1 MMSGTQPRI
10 RKAARIEGKTLVFR
24 DATPADA
31 RFILSLRTDQRKA
44 RHLSRTAP
52 ELDRQREWL
61 KQYASRENEAYFI
74 IEIRSGEPLGTV
86 RLYDPQGESFCW
98 GSWILK
104 DGAPPHAAIES
115 ALMVY
120 GYALDHLGFNA
131 AHFDVRRGN
140 ERVWRFHER
149 FGAQRTGETGDD
161 YLYRID
167 RERIDTSRNRYR
179 RYLPEPV
186 KVKWEDR

>member
-1 MMSGTQPRI
+1 MSPADQPRI
-10 RKAARIEGKTLVFR
+10 QKAARIEGRTLVLR
-24 DATPADA
+24 DAAPTDA
-31 RFILSLRTDQRKA
+31 RFILSLRTDRRKA

-52 ELDRQREWL
+52 ELERQREWL
-61 KQYASRENEAYFI
+61 QHYAGREDEAYFI
-74 IEIRSGEPLGTV
+74 IESRSGEPLGTV
-86 RLYDPQGESFCW
+86 RLYDARGESFCW

-140 ERVWRFHER
+140 ERVWHFHER
-149 FGAQRTGETGDD
+149 FGAQRMGETGDD

-167 RERIDTSRNRYR
+167 RERIDASRNRYL

-186 KVKWEDR
+186 TVKWENR